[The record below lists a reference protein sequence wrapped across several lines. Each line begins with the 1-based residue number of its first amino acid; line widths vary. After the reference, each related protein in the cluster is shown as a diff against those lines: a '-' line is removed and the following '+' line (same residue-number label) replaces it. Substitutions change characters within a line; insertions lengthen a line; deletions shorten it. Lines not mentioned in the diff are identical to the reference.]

1 MTDRALKLADVERLA
16 TTLDSVNLDE
26 TDRAT
31 LHAIFALAGHAAG
44 DDTTDEV
51 AGFLLPAIM
60 PIGGGGVPDFEY
72 GGSSLIGSFQWGV
85 RKAGGEVQP
94 IDY

>member
-1 MTDRALKLADVERLA
+1 MTDRTLKLANVDRLA
-16 TTLDSVNLDE
+16 NTLDSVSLDE

-31 LHAIFALAGHAAG
+31 LHAIFALAGHATG

-60 PIGGGGVPDFEY
+60 PIGGSVPDIEY